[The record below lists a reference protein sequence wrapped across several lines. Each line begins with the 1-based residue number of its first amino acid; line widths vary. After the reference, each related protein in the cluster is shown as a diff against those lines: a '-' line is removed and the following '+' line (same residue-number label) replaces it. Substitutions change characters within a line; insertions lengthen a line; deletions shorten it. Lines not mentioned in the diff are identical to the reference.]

1 MSTSVMDDS
10 INLVILYFQRSVPLQ
25 LFHKTDKQN
34 PMWQIGKRPYRKS
47 PSRTDRQPGNCIPLG
62 MSLGPCP
69 VAFIILGSSD
79 LGNSSGD
86 EITSMP
92 THYRLAIGVDKA
104 SHVPYITES
113 LIVFQAAAPKSLSG
127 FLETVLVWGL
137 LFIAGGTCFR
147 VSHYQK
153 AD

>member
-1 MSTSVMDDS
+1 
-10 INLVILYFQRSVPLQ
+10 
-25 LFHKTDKQN
+25 
-34 PMWQIGKRPYRKS
+34 
-47 PSRTDRQPGNCIPLG
+47 

-113 LIVFQAAAPKSLSG
+113 LIGFQAAAPKSLSG
-127 FLETVLVWGL
+127 FLETVLV
-137 LFIAGGTCFR
+137 
-147 VSHYQK
+147 
-153 AD
+153 